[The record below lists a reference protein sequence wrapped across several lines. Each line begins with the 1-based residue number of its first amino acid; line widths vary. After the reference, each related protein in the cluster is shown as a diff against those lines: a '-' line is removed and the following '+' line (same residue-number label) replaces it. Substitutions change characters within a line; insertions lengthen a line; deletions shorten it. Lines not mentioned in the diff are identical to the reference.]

1 MLVDK
6 LDVIKQKYLEVS
18 ARIMDPEVI
27 ADNKL
32 YRDLTKEYSNLQP
45 VVEAYDK
52 YLAVKKNLDEAKHI
66 LATESD
72 PELKELAELDIQE
85 NTKKLADSEEELK
98 VMLLPK
104 DENDEKNVIMEIRGG
119 AGGEESCLFG
129 AELFRMYN
137 MYADRNRWKV
147 EVLELNE
154 TELGGIKE
162 CSFLIK
168 GKGVYSRLKYESGVH
183 RVQRVP
189 ETEASGRIH
198 TSTATV
204 AVLPEQ
210 VDVDIDINEKDLK
223 IDVYRSGGAG
233 GQHVNTTDS
242 AVRITHLPT
251 GIVVACQDERSQLK
265 NKEKAMVILKSKL
278 YDHFKM
284 QADEEYAKNR
294 RNQVG
299 TGDRSE
305 RIRTY
310 NYPQSR
316 LTDHRI
322 NYTVYNL
329 EGFLNG
335 DLDDLIDNLT
345 IAHQKE
351 LLEENKQD

>member
-6 LDVIKQKYLEVS
+6 LDKIKEKYLEVS
-18 ARIMDPEVI
+18 ARIMDPAVI

-52 YLAVKKNLDEAKHI
+52 YLAVLKNLNEAKEI
-66 LATESD
+66 LATEND
-72 PELKELAELDIQE
+72 AELKELAEMDMHE
-85 NTKKLADSEEELK
+85 NEQKLVKAEEELK
-98 VMLLPK
+98 LMLLPK

-129 AELFRMYN
+129 AVLFRMYS

-210 VDVDIDINEKDLK
+210 VDVDIDIKEGDLK

-284 QADEEYAKNR
+284 QADEEYARNR
-294 RNQVG
+294 KNQVG

-345 IAHQKE
+345 IAQQKE
-351 LLEENKQD
+351 LLEENKVD